1 MVMIKD
7 KTMRR
12 KIPVFKVNIEQG
24 ANYSQM
30 AEIPE
35 LKQVIMEETIFAIA
49 DGMSTNKKVISLF
62 EVAESN
68 YYIQLDKNNW
78 KPALST
84 ALEYYIE
91 KEDWK
96 KCIECRDL
104 IKKL

>member
-1 MVMIKD
+1 MTKNR
-7 KTMRR
+7 KMRR
-12 KIPVFKVNIEQG
+12 KIPVFRINMKPD
-24 ANYSQM
+24 ASYSQI

-35 LKQVIMEETIFAIA
+35 LKQIIMEETVFAIT
-49 DGMSTNKKVISLF
+49 DGMNKNKKTISLF

-91 KEDWK
+91 REDWD
-96 KCIECRDL
+96 KCIKCRDL